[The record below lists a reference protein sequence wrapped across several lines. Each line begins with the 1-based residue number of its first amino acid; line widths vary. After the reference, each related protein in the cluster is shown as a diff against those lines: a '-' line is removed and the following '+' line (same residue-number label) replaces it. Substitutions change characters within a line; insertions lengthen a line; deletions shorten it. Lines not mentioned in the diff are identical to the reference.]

1 MSERFGSFVGS
12 VHHPVLNFKK
22 HEIEK
27 LFSKPPVDGINAGD
41 SHVLHCITN
50 LNFK

>member
-27 LFSKPPVDGINAGD
+27 LFSKPPVDGIKTRETPTFFI
-41 SHVLHCITN
+41 VLQT
-50 LNFK
+50 